1 MSMPAVPVVHEYMHQ
16 GAGQEQQ
23 KRQGA
28 HHVRQMLRQKEIG
41 GHRADDD
48 QTDAIAGTPE
58 AGRCFVFSRVVV
70 HGDAPLSGG
79 VEKGLLGVAFEDL
92 AAPVLQNQQD
102 VVRVALP
109 AIRGSIHTG

>member
-1 MSMPAVPVVHEYMHQ
+1 MGLLFPGRWVVMPMPTVPVVHEYVHQ

-48 QTDAIAGTPE
+48 QTDGIA
-58 AGRCFVFSRVVV
+58 CFVFSGVVV
-70 HGDAPLSGG
+70 HGDTPLSGG
-79 VEKGLLGVAFEDL
+79 HADGLCGVK
-92 AAPVLQNQQD
+92 
-102 VVRVALP
+102 R
-109 AIRGSIHTG
+109 